1 MNGLDNLLGMAEA
14 ALVNAKDAESLKPVL
29 SAVIKA
35 LKSVSEELRT
45 LKDDAAELNEYV
57 NRMDDDLS
65 ELEFLHE
72 DELDTADN
80 LAEDDFLDDFDPEPD
95 DDDPED
101 GEERPDGEEDEE
113 NSAKGMFKIWRD
125 DRDGKK

>member
-14 ALVNAKDAESLKPVL
+14 TLANAKDAESLKPVL

-72 DELDTADN
+72 DELDAADN

-101 GEERPDGEEDEE
+101 GEEDEE

-125 DRDGKK
+125 DRDGNK

>member
-14 ALVNAKDAESLKPVL
+14 ALANARDAESLKPVL

-72 DELDTADN
+72 DELDAADN

-95 DDDPED
+95 DEDPED
-101 GEERPDGEEDEE
+101 GADRPDGEEDGE
-113 NSAKGMFKIWRD
+113 NPAKGMFKIWRD

>member
-1 MNGLDNLLGMAEA
+1 MNGLENLLGMAEA
-14 ALVNAKDAESLKPVL
+14 ALANAKDAESLKPVL
-29 SAVIKA
+29 SAVIKT

-72 DELDTADN
+72 DELDAADN
-80 LAEDDFLDDFDPEPD
+80 LAEDDFLDDFEPEPD

-113 NSAKGMFKIWRD
+113 NSAKGMFRIWRD
-125 DRDGKK
+125 DRDGNK

>member
-14 ALVNAKDAESLKPVL
+14 ALANAKDAESLKPVL

-72 DELDTADN
+72 DELDAADN
-80 LAEDDFLDDFDPEPD
+80 LAEDDFLDDFEPEPD

>member
-14 ALVNAKDAESLKPVL
+14 ALANAKDAESLKPVL

-72 DELDTADN
+72 DELDAADN
-80 LAEDDFLDDFDPEPD
+80 LAEDDFLDDFEPEP
-95 DDDPED
+95 DDPED
-101 GEERPDGEEDEE
+101 GEEHPDGEEDGE